1 MKSKQ
6 LAEILPIVALFL
18 FALYPEEMAMVSHS
32 ILGKLVVLAI
42 IVYYTCIDPVYGFL
56 ACVMFLFFY
65 QTDLA
70 NNALNNVQSGWLI
83 EEGLE
88 NLVQEL
94 GTDISALESG
104 YAVSNYVYAPAP
116 DDLDETY
123 PIENNLVKAVFDENI
138 WMGYNKYDAT
148 SFSYTP
154 VISPNAENERI
165 LNASTERD
173 LIRATFPSP
182 GTFSQSPAT
191 CSPDDDMCDIWLKTD
206 IEQLMVFPKDSNE
219 EGFVD
224 QMNTIWG
231 NIMGGVSDFVH
242 GHNSTMWK
250 TYITA

>member
-18 FALYPEEMAMVSHS
+18 FVLYPEEMAMVSHS
-32 ILGKLVVLAI
+32 ILGKLVVIAI
-42 IVYYTCIDPVYGFL
+42 VVYYTCIDTIYGFL

-70 NNALNNVQSGWLI
+70 NNALNNVQSGWLV

-94 GTDISALESG
+94 GTDISALDSG
-104 YAVSNYVYAPAP
+104 YAVSNYVYSPAP
-116 DDLDETY
+116 EMEETY
-123 PIENNLVKAVFDENI
+123 AMDDGPVKAVFDENV

-148 SFSYTP
+148 PFSYTP
-154 VISPNAENERI
+154 VVSPNDQNERI

-182 GTFSQSPAT
+182 GTVSESPAT
-191 CSPDDDMCDIWLKTD
+191 CSPDDDMCDFLLKMD
-206 IEQLMVFPKDSNE
+206 IEQLLVFPKDSNE

-231 NIMGGVSDFVH
+231 NIMGGVSDFVS
-242 GHNSTMWK
+242 GHNADMWK
-250 TYITA
+250 TFITA